1 MNRSPAFLGI
11 VVNWND
17 EKRRKKAFQKVKAFE
32 KMTLLNGL
40 FKAQSLFMTKN
51 GHSAYSP
58 RICCTFQD
66 LVHHRCLP
74 ER

>member
-17 EKRRKKAFQKVKAFE
+17 QKVKAFE